1 MSKER
6 NRDNPLIQ
14 FESLV
19 LVAIGGFAG
28 SNLRYFADL
37 IIGGLYSTLIVNVFG
52 SFILGFVLY
61 EMFYSDFLASETRLV
76 VSTGFLSSFT
86 TYSTFALQ
94 SIQSPPLWLI
104 FNVVTNYAFG
114 FTAVF
119 LGHILAKYVSN
130 RWS

>member
-1 MSKER
+1 MSER
-6 NRDNPLIQ
+6 NNPILRL
-14 FESLV
+14 ESLA
-19 LVAIGGFAG
+19 LIAIGGFAG
-28 SNLRYFADL
+28 SNLRYFTDL
-37 IIGGLYSTLIVNVFG
+37 AIGGIYSTLIVNVVG

-94 SIQSPPLWLI
+94 SIQSSPLLLV
-104 FNVVTNYAFG
+104 FNVATNYTFG

-119 LGHILAKYVSN
+119 LGQILAKYVSN